1 MAHKGKIQL
10 TFVIVAS
17 SDLVEE
23 GERLFRS
30 HAPWMEETHHRE
42 GDKALLSYDVSKAP
56 ELSNPMDPNSAPT
69 GNTSFILSEIYETE
83 AGVADHM
90 QQAEASWPDFSAFL
104 EWMEKCKVTGVAAAP
119 IINSLW

>member
-10 TFVIVAS
+10 TIVIVAPP
-17 SDLVEE
+17 DQVEE
-23 GERLFRS
+23 GERIFRS

-42 GDKALLSYDVSKAP
+42 GNKALLSYNLSKAP

-69 GNTSFILSEIYETE
+69 GNTCFILSEIYETE

-90 QQAEASWPDFSAFL
+90 QQAEASWPDFPAVG

>member
-10 TFVIVAS
+10 SFVIVAS
-17 SDLVEE
+17 PDLVKE

>member
-10 TFVIVAS
+10 SFVIVAS
-17 SDLVEE
+17 PDLVEE
-23 GERLFRS
+23 VERLFRS